1 MGVVH
6 KFKTEVVE
14 FILQQKRNDRFLS
27 CRQLSVLTT
36 EKFQRRVSKSSIN
49 NIIKKAS
56 LSSCVGRRPL
66 GEGRPRK
73 FYIPPQKMEQIQ
85 ENMRKAGVALAKD
98 LTPPQILQQP
108 AVIRKKQLSRS
119 DQRGPLYEG
128 MGLVFLKAAE
138 WELTSTSFLGQL
150 FRPYVNDRSLSD
162 VESACELLL
171 SLHLLGAGGVDDFAR
186 FQNYGPWVQMETSAL
201 CDWTKTFSPSDGL
214 RIEYS
219 LAKEQIFTQAGSLR
233 LLLKDGT
240 TMLMD
245 PQCVSL
251 WKNRVPAHFSSPIN
265 KAMTMLSRFL
275 ISNNQSLILHAIPEE
290 ERNGVIS
297 DLAAAF
303 DGREDKAITH
313 VAVLGLNED
322 CLAEFS
328 TFPSKKRFFMTGVWP
343 GQKIFDGL
351 SKNVIF
357 GDSRKFYHERLD
369 KLLYF
374 KELSMDSFPPE
385 FRGIDALGSVIV
397 FDADRHEPQ
406 AVVLTNDG
414 VRRSEEIVFDFF
426 MRWPNLG
433 EHPVVS
439 SSEEKAFSTHGNEDV
454 FEQLSVIQ
462 RSETLSDIFMD
473 FAMALRQYSR
483 KLFFP
488 DSLARGD
495 LTSLFSTICDIP
507 GYCRIED
514 NCLSVDL
521 RVPSTHPYAA
531 ALENAVRKL
540 NEGMITDFQGRRV
553 LVFLEKEA

>member
-14 FILQQKRNDRFLS
+14 FILQQKKSDRFLS

-36 EKFQRRVSKSSIN
+36 EKFQRSVSKSSIN
-49 NIIKKAS
+49 NILKKAF
-56 LSSCVGRRPL
+56 LSSGVGRRPL
-66 GEGRPRK
+66 GEGRSKK
-73 FYIPPQKMEQIQ
+73 FYIPPQKKKQIS
-85 ENMRKAGVALAKD
+85 EEMRKAGAGPVSSDLSVAIKPR
-98 LTPPQILQQP
+98 PPTKP
-108 AVIRKKQLSRS
+108 E
-119 DQRGPLYEG
+119 RGPLYQG

-150 FRPYVNDRSLSD
+150 FRPYVNDLSLSD
-162 VESACELLL
+162 VELDCEFLL
-171 SLHLLGAGGVDDFAR
+171 SLHLLGVGGVDDFTR
-186 FQNYGPWVQMETSAL
+186 FQNHGLWVLSAGQRKTSAL
-201 CDWTKTFSPSDGL
+201 CDWTKTFSPSEEL
-214 RIEYS
+214 LIEYS
-219 LAKEQIFTQAGSLR
+219 LAKEQILTQAGSLR

-251 WKNRVPAHFSSPIN
+251 WKSRVPAHFSSPVN

-290 ERNGVIS
+290 GNQLIS
-297 DLAAAF
+297 DLVAAF

-313 VAVLGLNED
+313 VAVLGLNGD

-328 TFPSKKRFFMTGVWP
+328 TLPFKKRFFMTGIWP
-343 GQKIFDGL
+343 GQRIFDDL
-351 SKNVIF
+351 SKNVAF
-357 GDSRKFYHERLD
+357 SGSKEFHHERLD

-374 KELSMDSFPPE
+374 NELEMDSFPPA
-385 FRGIDALGSVIV
+385 FRGIDGLGGVIV

-414 VRRSEEIVFDFF
+414 ARRSEEIVFDFF
-426 MRWPNLG
+426 MRWPNFGLG
-433 EHPVVS
+433 ASPFVS
-439 SSEEKAFSTHGNEDV
+439 SLEEKAFSMDGE
-454 FEQLSVIQ
+454 EA
-462 RSETLSDIFMD
+462 ETLSDIFMD
-473 FAMALRQYSR
+473 FANVLRQYGG
-483 KLFFP
+483 KLFFS
-488 DSLARGD
+488 DSLTGGD
-495 LTSLFSTICDIP
+495 LTSLFSAICDIP
-507 GYCRIED
+507 GYCRIEE

-521 RVPSTHPYAA
+521 RVPSTHSHGAV
-531 ALENAVRKL
+531 LVNAVRKL